1 MKRDGL
7 GWLPLSVMAVAVA
20 AAAVSCGE
28 EKADTIADV
37 DTASFPTMTTV
48 DVSTF
53 ISDSGYTRYHITA
66 PVWYMYEEAEDPY
79 WHFPEGM
86 HLEKYDDSMNIAATF
101 DADTATYF
109 SSRKLWQFDGLV
121 NTRNVDGDKF
131 LSTQLLW
138 DQARH
143 KVYTDSFIHV
153 ERSDRIIEG
162 YGFES
167 NENMTQY
174 EVRNPQMIL
183 PVSDFHSRKDTAAA
197 AVGQQPADTVPAR
210 IVSSGQSR
218 IKNRP

>member
-1 MKRDGL
+1 MRTGGL
-7 GWLPLSVMAVAVA
+7 GILPVVLAVLA
-20 AAAVSCGE
+20 AASVIVSCSDDKTETVVGIS
-28 EKADTIADV
+28 D
-37 DTASFPTMTTV
+37 ASRFPTMTTV

-66 PVWYMYEEAEDPY
+66 PVWYMYEECDDPF
-79 WHFPEGM
+79 WHFPEGL
-86 HLEKYDDSMNIAATF
+86 HLEKYDNDMKVAATF

-109 SSRKLWQFDGLV
+109 SARKLWQFDGLV

-167 NENMTQY
+167 NEDMTRY
-174 EVRNPQMIL
+174 EVRRPQMIL
-183 PVSDFHSRKDTAAA
+183 PVSEMRSRRDSVA
-197 AVGQQPADTVPAR
+197 AVTDTVAP
-210 IVSSGQSR
+210 
-218 IKNRP
+218 